1 MHYIIDGHNVI
12 GRCRTIRLGAADDE
26 AQLVRYLHRWVVR
39 HQRHRVTVIFDGGV
53 YGHPQVLEPPG
64 IRSIF
69 AYSPQDA
76 DSRLIKLIKQVLEPR
91 QYRVVTSDRSVAA
104 VARTQKIEVISAEIF
119 ASQLEQPVRTS
130 RPQQRHRVQMEP
142 KLSKA
147 EVDRWLREFGVVED
161 DPTETANS

>member
-1 MHYIIDGHNVI
+1 MHYIIDGHNLI

-26 AQLVRYLHRWVVR
+26 AQLVRYLHRWVLR

-53 YGHPQVLEPPG
+53 YGHPQALEPPG
-64 IRSIF
+64 VRSIF

-76 DSRLIKLIKQVLEPR
+76 DSRLIKLITQVTEPH

-104 VARTQKIEVISAEIF
+104 VARTQKIDVISAESF
-119 ASQLEQPVRTS
+119 ASELEQPTRPT
-130 RPQQRHRVQMEP
+130 RPQQRRRVQPEP

-147 EVDRWLREFGVVED
+147 EVDRWLREFGVEIED
-161 DPTETANS
+161 DPPETGR